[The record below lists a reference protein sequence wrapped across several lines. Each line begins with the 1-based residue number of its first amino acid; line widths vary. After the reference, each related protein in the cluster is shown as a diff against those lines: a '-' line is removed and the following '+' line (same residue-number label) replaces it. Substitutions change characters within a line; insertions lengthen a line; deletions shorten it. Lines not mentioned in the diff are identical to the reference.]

1 MEQKYYHSHGNG
13 NIGMKQIK
21 RNNEY
26 LHRSVFK
33 LYLHSVLMFQV
44 CYCVICQFSVNYFYS
59 FFGNEKKCANV

>member
-33 LYLHSVLMFQV
+33 LYLHSVL
-44 CYCVICQFSVNYFYS
+44 IDFSSMLLRYLSILSKLFL
-59 FFGNEKKCANV
+59 FIFWK